1 MNDENGKDGVAEVDG
16 GNARVI
22 DEEGSKVQIS
32 SEEDYED
39 GSEEDDNDIDNSNQ
53 MNNQSSSA
61 LKMLRSGTKRRKK
74 GKGARG
80 KAKGSAKKNQQQQ
93 LMKTIQSAQDNV
105 KLFNN
110 LNEMANLEPARR
122 NKSTN
127 LEGALNANAAVRDD
141 G

>member
-39 GSEEDDNDIDNSNQ
+39 GSEEDDNDNDISNQ

-61 LKMLRSGTKRRKK
+61 VLKMQRTGTKRRKK

-80 KAKGSAKKNQQQQ
+80 KAKGSAKKNQQQ

-110 LNEMANLEPARR
+110 LNEMANLEPGRR
-122 NKSTN
+122 I
-127 LEGALNANAAVRDD
+127 
-141 G
+141 

>member
-1 MNDENGKDGVAEVDG
+1 M
-16 GNARVI
+16 I
-22 DEEGSKVQIS
+22 
-32 SEEDYED
+32 
-39 GSEEDDNDIDNSNQ
+39 
-53 MNNQSSSA
+53 NQSSSA
-61 LKMLRSGTKRRKK
+61 VLKMQRTGTKRRKK

-80 KAKGSAKKNQQQQ
+80 KAKGSAKKNQQQ

-110 LNEMANLEPARR
+110 LNEMANLEPGRR
-122 NKSTN
+122 MKSTN